1 MPTPPPRDP
10 AQRKQDTLD
19 RLRHD
24 VDCWVASADEAG
36 TPYLVPLSFDWDGD
50 SLLIAT
56 SAASP
61 TGRNLQAGRTVRL
74 GVGETRDVVLIE
86 GVVVD
91 VVAAQDLPAHEGDA
105 FADRTDFD
113 PGTLTGYSYFHIRPR
128 RIQAWR
134 EANELAG
141 RDLMREGRWL
151 A

>member
-1 MPTPPPRDP
+1 MSAPPPWDP
-10 AQRKQDTLD
+10 AQRKQDALD
-19 RLRHD
+19 HLQRD
-24 VDCWVASADEAG
+24 VDLWVATADTGG
-36 TPYLVPLSFDWDGD
+36 TPHLVPLSFSWDGD

-56 SAASP
+56 PAASP
-61 TGRNLQAGRTVRL
+61 TGLNLQAGRAVRI

-86 GVVVD
+86 AVVVD
-91 VVAAQDLPAHEGDA
+91 VVAAKDLPADEGDA

-113 PGTLTGYSYFHIRPR
+113 PRTLTGYSYFHIKPR

-151 A
+151 V